1 MSTDPQSTNEPD
13 SLLGPLLAE
22 LAGLRDELRGAAEAR
37 WRLARLE
44 IGVALV
50 DVRRL
55 AVAFAVAALL
65 VLVSLPVLVVA
76 VADLLAGTLGI
87 DRTGWLLIEFGA
99 LVVIAAA
106 TGWLAWRRFRN
117 QFVGLEET
125 LEVLR
130 EDLAWAEQMTGKE
143 QPNPDSDRATS

>member
-1 MSTDPQSTNEPD
+1 MSADPQSTNETQ

-22 LAGLRDELRGAAEAR
+22 LAGLRDELRGAADAR

-50 DVRRL
+50 DIRRL
-55 AVAFAVAALL
+55 AVALAVAALL

-76 VADLLAGTLGI
+76 VADLLAGQLGI
-87 DRTGWLLIEFGA
+87 DRTGWLLIEFGG

-130 EDLAWAEQMTGKE
+130 EDLAWAEQMTGNGERGGKA
-143 QPNPDSDRATS
+143 DAAR

>member
-1 MSTDPQSTNEPD
+1 MSTESQSTNESE

-22 LAGLRDELRGAAEAR
+22 FAGLRSELRGAAEAR

-44 IGVALV
+44 ISVAIR
-50 DVRRL
+50 DAARL
-55 AVAFAVAALL
+55 AVAMAIATLL
-65 VLVSLPVLVVA
+65 ILVSIPVLVVA
-76 VADLLAGTLGI
+76 VADLLAGCFGI

-99 LVVIAAA
+99 LVVTAAA
-106 TGWLAWRRFRN
+106 IGWLSWRRFRS

-130 EDLAWAEQMTGKE
+130 EDLAWAERMTGNVKS
-143 QPNPDSDRATS
+143 SDEGPAGV

>member
-1 MSTDPQSTNEPD
+1 MSADPQSTNETD

-50 DVRRL
+50 DIRRL

-87 DRTGWLLIEFGA
+87 DRTGWLLIEFGG
-99 LVVIAAA
+99 LVVTAAA
-106 TGWLAWRRFRN
+106 TGWLAWRRFRS

-130 EDLAWAEQMTGKE
+130 EDLAWAERTLGKE
-143 QPNPDSDRATS
+143 RPSGESDAAV

>member
-1 MSTDPQSTNEPD
+1 MSADPQSTNETD

-22 LAGLRDELRGAAEAR
+22 LAGLRDELRGAADAR

-50 DVRRL
+50 DIRRL

-87 DRTGWLLIEFGA
+87 DRTGWLLIEFGG
-99 LVVIAAA
+99 LVVTAAA
-106 TGWLAWRRFRN
+106 TGWLAWRRFRS

-130 EDLAWAEQMTGKE
+130 EDLAWAEQMAGNGERAGKA
-143 QPNPDSDRATS
+143 DAAG